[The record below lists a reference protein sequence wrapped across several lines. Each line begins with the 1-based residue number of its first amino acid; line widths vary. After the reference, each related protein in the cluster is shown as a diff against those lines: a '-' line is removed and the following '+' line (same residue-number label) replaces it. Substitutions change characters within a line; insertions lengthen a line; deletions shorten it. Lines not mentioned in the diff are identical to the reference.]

1 MIKLNQVSKKY
12 NNHEIIKNTS
22 FVFSNKKIYGIVGK
36 NGAGKTTLLKLMTN
50 VAMPTTGTVVRDKGL
65 IGCSFGLDYYEDL
78 TVEKNLL
85 LRKSILG
92 IKEDT
97 FALDLM
103 KETGLWDHKSKK
115 AKDLSLGLK
124 QLLDISLA
132 FVGNP
137 NIIILDEPFNGL
149 DPMNLIIVRDKIKTY
164 FATTD
169 CLMIIS
175 SHGLAELE
183 KLASEFLIIN
193 DGKILDAIDHS
204 DITENDSLETIF
216 QAKIMEGR

>member
-1 MIKLNQVSKKY
+1 MIELNAVSKKY
-12 NNHEIIKNTS
+12 KTHEIIKNTN
-22 FVFSNKKIYGIVGK
+22 FVFHSKKIYGIVGK

-50 VAMPTTGTVVRDKGL
+50 LAMPTTGTVVMDNKNL

-92 IKEDT
+92 IKDDE
-97 FALDLM
+97 FSLNLM

-149 DPMNLIIVRDKIKTY
+149 DPMNLILVRDKIKTY
-164 FATTD
+164 FAKTD

-175 SHGLAELE
+175 SHSLSELE
-183 KLASEFLIIN
+183 KLASEFIIIN
-193 DGKILDAIDHS
+193 NGKILDTIHS
-204 DITENDSLETIF
+204 ADINENDSLEKIF
-216 QAKIMEGR
+216 QAKIMEG